1 MTTARLPLGLQNE
14 RVDLAGKTG
23 AIATIVA
30 GFAVTVLE
38 DRCASPNPVW
48 HQFSVETM
56 LPLFGTIATN
66 G

>member
-1 MTTARLPLGLQNE
+1 MMTARLPLGLQNE
-14 RVDLAGKTG
+14 RVDPTGKTG
-23 AIATIVA
+23 AIAKIVA

-38 DRCASPNPVW
+38 DCCASPNPVW
-48 HQFSVETM
+48 HRFSVETM